1 MSLKEQKQRISK
13 IIEIYDS
20 QGIHRTGS
28 EGDMKNAQWL
38 ADEIKSLGLEP
49 IMDGFTINRID
60 IKKAYLKIGE
70 RRIKGFPLFDS
81 MLNDN

>member
-20 QGIHRTGS
+20 QGIHRTGT

-38 ADEIKSLGLEP
+38 TEEIKSLGLNP
-49 IMDGFTINRID
+49 IMD
-60 IKKAYLKIGE
+60 
-70 RRIKGFPLFDS
+70 
-81 MLNDN
+81 